1 MKVLCGRDDEKRRDE
16 SFDFFFGSQKIF
28 FEGMSEKD
36 EREKKKISFF
46 FCTIKSEKSK
56 VHYSKHIIE

>member
-28 FEGMSEKD
+28 EGRMSEKD
-36 EREKKKISFF
+36 EREKKKDFVF
-46 FCTIKSEKSK
+46 FCAR
-56 VHYSKHIIE
+56 